1 MTTALTVD
9 LNANWRLYA
18 THVPTD
24 SASLGTVRRPDGQTG
39 ALVRLPSGVY
49 AQLNAGAVRSLDQ
62 AAVGAAMSAARGS
75 LPTAPHG

>member
-18 THVPTD
+18 THVPAG
-24 SASLGTVRRPDGQTG
+24 SAPLGIVRRPDGQTG
-39 ALVRLPSGVY
+39 ALARLASGVY
-49 AQLNAGAVRSLDQ
+49 VQFNAGAVPSLDQ
-62 AAVGAAMSAARGS
+62 AAVAAAMSAARGS